1 MLTRAL
7 ALIFSIRRF
16 DHIVLRHDAALV
28 LVHFQFFIKIIVA
41 FFVFE
46 PAAAPAGTVSVDHVH
61 GKFLFSYEIHYLLSS
76 VAWKKSLSR
85 ENPVFEKLQ

>member
-1 MLTRAL
+1 MLSYIIQDCDVDPGTGLDFLNLLR
-7 ALIFSIRRF
+7 SF

-46 PAAAPAGTVSVDHVH
+46 PAAAPAGTVSVNHMH
-61 GKFLFSYEIHYLLSS
+61 GEPSFPIFNLCYQ
-76 VAWKKSLSR
+76 A
-85 ENPVFEKLQ
+85 